1 MNAAQ
6 ILKAMEAQ
14 REFMVP
20 LDGERKVTLRRP
32 TDLQIQTNFIKLA
45 PGAKPEDPPKPSLYV
60 DPAHLHRYGVGWSGF
75 AEADLLGA
83 AGGSDPA
90 PFDPLLLQAWLECNP
105 AQINVLVEGLLGNI
119 VQHINSKAEAE
130 KN

>member
-1 MNAAQ
+1 MNAEQ
-6 ILKAMEAQ
+6 LLKAMLIQ

-20 LDGERKVTLRRP
+20 LDAERKVALRRP
-32 TDLQIQTNFIKLA
+32 TDLQIQTNFIKLN
-45 PGAKPEDPPKPSLYV
+45 PGAKPEDPPKPSLHV
-60 DPAHLHRYGVGWSGF
+60 DPAQLYRYGVGWVGF
-75 AEADLLGA
+75 TEADLLGA

-105 AQINVLVEGLLGNI
+105 AQINVLLEGLLDNI